1 MRFSHPQV
9 VLWAHVDLH
18 SRVAGLAVPWI
29 ANDLD
34 RTSPIPDHTT
44 VWVFAAA
51 EAHRCSLGWGDTLSE
66 H

>member
-18 SRVAGLAVPWI
+18 SRVAGLAVLWI

-34 RTSPIPDHTT
+34 RTSPIPDH
-44 VWVFAAA
+44 
-51 EAHRCSLGWGDTLSE
+51 CMGICCC
-66 H
+66 